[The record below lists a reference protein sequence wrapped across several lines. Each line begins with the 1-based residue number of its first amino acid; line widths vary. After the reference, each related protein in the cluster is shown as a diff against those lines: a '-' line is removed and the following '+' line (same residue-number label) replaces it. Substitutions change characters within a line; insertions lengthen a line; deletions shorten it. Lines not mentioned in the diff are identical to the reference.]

1 MKFCIWDGGDGE
13 LIIDPKSVAPSGF
26 VINSEPLLLPRRVE
40 SHVGEEQS
48 YIYHYKGLLLE
59 DEFVCV

>member
-1 MKFCIWDGGDGE
+1 MDGE

-48 YIYHYKGLLLE
+48 YKYRYKGLLLE

>member
-1 MKFCIWDGGDGE
+1 MDGE

-48 YIYHYKGLLLE
+48 YKYHYKGLLLE